1 MRTSSSSRALGA
13 LLVTLAILA
22 GGEMLARTV
31 LFPHYRAL
39 SPDVIGDNPYFG
51 PTYTR
56 PNLAERRF
64 SPGNFDVINRT
75 NSYGL
80 RGQEQGFGEDLNGI
94 WVSGES
100 NTFGTALD
108 DDQIFS
114 ARLQQRGYRVA
125 NLANEGGGPGSQL
138 PVMRKLAEMGFRPR
152 AVVYVMTLNDSIHA
166 YGPLDAA
173 PVAEPSPRAHQALA
187 DSVGRLFRPEM
198 LKPMGLKT
206 TLLRSSALYCWI
218 KLRASEIPL
227 VQAWMTRVGVV
238 RDIDL
243 VPSGNPDLMRRDPGA
258 LDALFDQTADTL
270 AQMRDMV
277 EGRLGARFMVV
288 LLPAHHALYPSRF
301 EKYAA
306 HSGLDRSLYD
316 PDRPM
321 RRMAQSL
328 DARHVAWVDSTPAL
342 RAAND
347 PQLIFPN
354 DGHFNAKGH
363 AILADFIATLLPGP
377 EARP

>member
-1 MRTSSSSRALGA
+1 MPTSSSSRALGA
-13 LLVTLAILA
+13 LVVLLAVLA
-22 GGEMLARTV
+22 GGEMLARTA

-39 SPDVIGDNPYFG
+39 SPDVVGPNPYFG
-51 PTYTR
+51 TYTR

-64 SPGNFDVINRT
+64 SPGNFDVVNRT

-80 RGQEQGFGEDLNGI
+80 RGREQGFEDDLNGI

-100 NTFGTALD
+100 NAFGTALD
-108 DDQIFS
+108 DGEIFS

-125 NLANEGGGPGSQL
+125 NLANEGGGPGTQY
-138 PVMRKLAEMGFRPR
+138 PVMRKLADMGFRPK
-152 AVVYVMTLNDSIHA
+152 AVVYVMTLNDGVQV
-166 YGPLDAA
+166 YGPLDAE
-173 PVAEPSPRAHQALA
+173 PVTEPLPPAHQALA
-187 DSVGRLFRPEM
+187 TSVRRLFRAEM
-198 LKPMGLKT
+198 LTPMGLKT

-218 KLRASEIPL
+218 KLKTSEAPL
-227 VQAWMTRVGVV
+227 VQAWMTRIGAV

-243 VPSGNPDLMRRDPGA
+243 VPSGNPDLMRRDPGP
-258 LDALFDQTADTL
+258 LDRLFDETADAI
-270 AQMRDMV
+270 AQMRDLA

-288 LLPAHHALYPSRF
+288 LLPAHHALYPARF

-306 HSGLDRSLYD
+306 HLGLDRSLYD
-316 PDRPM
+316 PGRPM
-321 RRMAQSL
+321 RRMAQAL
-328 DARHVAWVDSTPAL
+328 DTRHVAWIDSTPAL
-342 RAAND
+342 RAAHD

-363 AILADFIATLLPGP
+363 AILADLLAARLPRP